1 MRSEVPVE
9 ARYADEMA
17 PEMAGWHPLDFWCLV
32 IQLGL
37 QGLQPPRYVEKFLAE
52 EEGLDLLLSAQENR
66 RAPKSRH

>member
-17 PEMAGWHPLDFWCLV
+17 PEMAGWHPLDFLMFGDS
-32 IQLGL
+32 GL

-52 EEGLDLLLSAQENR
+52 EEGLDLLLSAQENT